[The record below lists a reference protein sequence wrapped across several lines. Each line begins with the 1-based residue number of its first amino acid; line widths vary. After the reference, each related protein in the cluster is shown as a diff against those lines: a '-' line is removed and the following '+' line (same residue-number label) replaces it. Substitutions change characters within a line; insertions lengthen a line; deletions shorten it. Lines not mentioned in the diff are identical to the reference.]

1 MRERRKLKTQVQ
13 KTKTY
18 KDKYKRKNM
27 ISLCLDDLEFEKVK
41 LLSENLNAPRATAVR
56 EILIL
61 NSDIVLS
68 KIKKNDNKP
77 LLTELNQIGNN
88 LNQITKKINTNLNLF
103 LSGDNEELAL
113 SIDLLNEKFNEILEA
128 IKWYMKLS
136 AEKQKWD
143 KEI

>member
-1 MRERRKLKTQVQ
+1 MEVFMRERRKLKTQVQ

-41 LLSENLNAPRATAVR
+41 LLSENLNVPRATAVR

-61 NSDIVLS
+61 NSDVVLS
-68 KIKKNDNKP
+68 KIKKNDNKS

-128 IKWYMKLS
+128 IK
-136 AEKQKWD
+136 
-143 KEI
+143 

>member
-1 MRERRKLKTQVQ
+1 MEVFMRERRKLKTQVQ

-128 IKWYMKLS
+128 IK
-136 AEKQKWD
+136 
-143 KEI
+143 